1 MYERK
6 ECVTKETEKLVQIL
20 STKLRDRKS
29 PCQTNKK
36 EKYPVWKNKGTC
48 QYKNETLIY
57 KICYYVTPM
66 RL

>member
-36 EKYPVWKNKGTC
+36 EKYPV
-48 QYKNETLIY
+48 
-57 KICYYVTPM
+57 
-66 RL
+66 